1 MDGLYYLMI
10 AEGGT
15 EYGHM
20 ETIARSRS
28 PWGPYESCPRN
39 PILTHRDTALDQ
51 FQAVGHADLVDTPD
65 GELWAVFH
73 GIRTTQYMLHH
84 IGRETMLAPVY
95 RDKDGWPVINGETRS
110 RPICGLQA

>member
-1 MDGLYYLMI
+1 MAI
-10 AEGGT
+10 WKP
-15 EYGHM
+15 
-20 ETIARSRS
+20 S
-28 PWGPYESCPRN
+28 PAAVLRGAHESCPRN

-84 IGRETMLAPVY
+84 IGRGNYAGASLS
-95 RDKDGWPVINGETRS
+95 G
-110 RPICGLQA
+110 